1 MTMSQTPRCT
11 LESMG
16 SKPIRAIHFRSQPVP
31 LPLQPSPGSV
41 IDDVTQAL
49 RNEHPLDFA
58 VVPCRFALVDDRLE
72 IDGEVPSIAIKRRTL
87 RLAAAHPAV
96 RRVVDRLR
104 VTPSCTMSDA
114 MIVESVADALREE
127 AALRE
132 CSIRQRVRGTTEHV
146 QQPSLVRGEICVTVE
161 DRVVTLAGEVPTHAH
176 KRLAGVLAWWVPG
189 TRDVIDELDVLSPD
203 QDDDDGISD
212 AVRTAFEK
220 NPFVDGSQIRVWTIA
235 SRVTL
240 AGLVWSRAERQA
252 AENDAWSVFGVVNV
266 DNELFVAESI

>member
-1 MTMSQTPRCT
+1 MTMSQTPPYT

-16 SKPIRAIHFRSQPVP
+16 SKPIHAIRSRPQPAP

-41 IDDVTQAL
+41 IHEVTQAL
-49 RNEHPLDFA
+49 RNEHPVDFA
-58 VVPCRFALVDDRLE
+58 VVPCRFAFIDDRLE
-72 IDGEVPSIAIKRRTL
+72 IDGEVPSIAIKRRAL
-87 RLAAAHPAV
+87 RSAAAHPAV
-96 RRVVDRLR
+96 GRVVDRLR

-114 MIVESVADALREE
+114 MIAESVADALREE

-132 CSIRQRVRGTTEHV
+132 CSIRQRVRGATEHV

-161 DRVVTLAGEVPTHAH
+161 DRVVTLAGELPTHAH

-212 AVRTAFEK
+212 AVRTALEK
-220 NPFVDGSQIRVWTIA
+220 DPFVDANQIRVWTNE

-240 AGLVWSRAERQA
+240 AGLVWSRAERHA
-252 AENDAWSVFGVVNV
+252 AENDAWSVFGVTDV
-266 DNELFVAESI
+266 DNAIFVAESA